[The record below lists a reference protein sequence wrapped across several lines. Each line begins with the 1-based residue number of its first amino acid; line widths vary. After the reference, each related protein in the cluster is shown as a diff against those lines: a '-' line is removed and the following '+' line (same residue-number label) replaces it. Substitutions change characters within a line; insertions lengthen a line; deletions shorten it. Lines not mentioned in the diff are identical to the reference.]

1 MTKLKHTQRT
11 DTTSVRRLERHVAD
25 LERLWDALSWLQT
38 YDPGSVDD
46 IEGEFQISVSD
57 RRVDKR
63 IAPVRRGVV
72 T

>member
-1 MTKLKHTQRT
+1 MIEAPSTSRLINSLQAENKHQAAR
-11 DTTSVRRLERHVAD
+11 

-38 YDPGSVDD
+38 YDAGSVDD
-46 IEGEFQISVSD
+46 IDGEFQISVSD